1 MLHGY
6 HSARERDE
14 ATEKGRVEQGGAWG
28 FWGRGVEV
36 GTAMSSY
43 SGVTA
48 FLHNHTLF
56 NLCLN
61 HHPFLL
67 EPKLDVLSLCS
78 QIWKTPFK
86 YLFKLHSCYCRGI
99 LTLWIKEAPKD
110 MVEISLKKLLAC
122 FSLGLCWQNVYHVDG
137 NDDEQILDG
146 SVMMMTIKRFPSV
159 TRHLALTP
167 Q

>member
-1 MLHGY
+1 
-6 HSARERDE
+6 
-14 ATEKGRVEQGGAWG
+14 
-28 FWGRGVEV
+28 
-36 GTAMSSY
+36 
-43 SGVTA
+43 
-48 FLHNHTLF
+48 
-56 NLCLN
+56 
-61 HHPFLL
+61 
-67 EPKLDVLSLCS
+67 
-78 QIWKTPFK
+78 
-86 YLFKLHSCYCRGI
+86 
-99 LTLWIKEAPKD
+99 